1 MAPRDS
7 NRNSSVAAVGYLR
20 RSTARQEKS
29 LADQRSAI
37 KHYSVKHGY
46 HIVRWYTDDAV
57 SGDRTDKRTGFQ
69 QMQHDAANGRDFA
82 VILCWDQDRFG
93 RFDLLEAG
101 MWIEP
106 IRRAGVRMETVTQ
119 GRIDWND
126 LVGQLTYSV
135 QQMGKAQFLRDL
147 SANVCRAQLE
157 KAKAGKGTGGNRIPF
172 GYYAKQVRN
181 EKGRLLESRLE
192 IDPDK
197 ATIVHRIFEDFLA
210 PGGTFRGVANG
221 LNVDKVPTPSSM
233 SNAWTDTAV
242 KYILQNR
249 KYLGLFIWGVQG
261 TGSYRT
267 AVNGEIEQ
275 RHKGQKATTGTP
287 IIHEGKHKPIID
299 QATFDKV
306 QAKMQLKP
314 RRDSTPKTARKYLCT
329 GLLRC
334 GDCGGHMV
342 GVKPTSKTGD
352 YRYLC
357 RKYQSAG
364 KTACYCNSIPERPLV
379 ACLIN
384 KIQQHY
390 ATPKA
395 NKQLRAAVL
404 KELERSNP
412 KPKDTARLQS
422 EIRSLDQKINGAEDV
437 VLEAPQ
443 RLRAGLY
450 RKLEQ
455 LTQKREHAQEQLARV
470 AQHAHRRKENDKT
483 VKQAMTTL
491 KQLGEL
497 LHKADPDHVKNL
509 LGEVVDRIEL
519 HFDHG
524 SYGKIRRSTFREGMV
539 YFRQDVLGS
548 QVQSTA

>member
-1 MAPRDS
+1 MRSVLGRRENTLAAGLSAGRLAAHFIISMIQPDKTEIFRALNLFFPDPTEAIELRCFSGKSRIFNGFYRDRQKLIADAHQINATYS
-7 NRNSSVAAVGYLR
+7 EPLSVFVCINRIHPDLYAR
-20 RSTARQEKS
+20 RPETFKPAGE
-29 LADQRSAI
+29 DE
-37 KHYSVKHGY
+37 SVKNGE
-46 HIVRWYTDDAV
+46 VVA
-57 SGDRTDKRTGFQ
+57 RTWLT
-69 QMQHDAANGRDFA
+69 
-82 VILCWDQDRFG
+82 
-93 RFDLLEAG
+93 
-101 MWIEP
+101 
-106 IRRAGVRMETVTQ
+106 
-119 GRIDWND
+119 ID
-126 LVGQLTYSV
+126 
-135 QQMGKAQFLRDL
+135 
-147 SANVCRAQLE
+147 
-157 KAKAGKGTGGNRIPF
+157 
-172 GYYAKQVRN
+172 
-181 EKGRLLESRLE
+181 

-197 ATIVHRIFEDFLA
+197 ATIVHRIFENFLA

-221 LNVDKVPTPSSM
+221 LNVDKVPTPNSM

-519 HFDHG
+519 HFNHG

-548 QVQSTA
+548 QVQSTACRSFQTRSC